1 MNSTTYIQHLELI
14 DIAAQENRVYHYNG
28 GQAYIRVAVGSNVLM
43 VIDHTIITRPTIELH
58 DGTEY
63 FEAYPT
69 YNVEQSAR
77 LREHGS
83 LVEWFVTRYGEE
95 VAV

>member
-1 MNSTTYIQHLELI
+1 MNNTTYIQHLELI
-14 DIAAQENRVYHYNG
+14 DISAQENRLYHYNG

-43 VIDHTIITRPTIELH
+43 VIDHTNIKNPTMELR
-58 DGTEY
+58 DGTAY

-83 LVEWFVTRYGEE
+83 LVAWYVANYGEP